1 MSVRAVKLDVY
12 RTAIPMRGFQHAAAK
27 RELAEAVVVRLELA
41 DGRQGWGETH
51 PRAYVTGETLDGV
64 VADLRNI
71 VWPAIAGRDLRP
83 GESAGPVGRLPTVLN
98 RNASGRCLNA
108 AACAVELAA
117 ADALLDEADWAK
129 LRQGAK
135 EQSANYP
142 PADAG
147 GFTGGRP
154 VQEAPAVRRG
164 MLPNAATRLPVR
176 VSGVLGSADP
186 ARTARQLLKMRLF
199 GLRDF
204 KLKLGFAN
212 DVDRANLSA
221 VCRKI
226 GKAVAAGKC
235 TLRVD
240 VNGAWTDEQTPQRVV
255 ELKAAGVCA
264 VEQPAFCSAA
274 ELAALAGRCE
284 LPLIADESL
293 LTMADAKA
301 LLAAGPRVWWN
312 IRISKNGGLARSLAL
327 ARLAAER
334 GIPFVVGCM
343 VGESGILSAAQR
355 RLLEIAPRPRF
366 LEGNYGRFL
375 LRDDLTRPSL
385 RFGYAGRLKTLRG
398 TGLGMKVNLAKLARL
413 GQLIES
419 LGPPL

>member
-1 MSVRAVKLDVY
+1 MGVRAVKLDVY
-12 RTAIPMRGFQHAAAK
+12 RTAIPMRGFEHAAAK
-27 RELAEAVVVRLELA
+27 RELAEAIVVRLELA
-41 DGRQGWGETH
+41 DGRDGWGETH

-64 VADLRNI
+64 IADLRNV

-83 GESAGPVGRLPTVLN
+83 GELPAVPD
-98 RNASGRCLNA
+98 RDAAGRCLNA

-117 ADALLDEADWAK
+117 ADAMLDQADWAK
-129 LRQGAK
+129 LYKVGEERL
-135 EQSANYP
+135 ENYP

-147 GFTGGRP
+147 GFPEGQPPQGQP

-164 MLPNAATRLPVR
+164 MLLNAATYLPAR

-204 KLKLGFAN
+204 KLKLGFAG

-226 GKAVAAGKC
+226 GKALAGGKC

-240 VNGAWTDEQTPQRVV
+240 VNGAWPAEQTPQRVA

-264 VEQPAFCSAA
+264 VEQPVFCSAA
-274 ELAALAGRCE
+274 ELAKLSHRCE

-293 LTMADAKA
+293 LTLQDAQA

-312 IRISKNGGLARSLAL
+312 IRLSKNGGLARSLAL
-327 ARLAAER
+327 ANLAAEH
-334 GIPFVVGCM
+334 GVPFVIGCM

-355 RLLEIAPRPRF
+355 RLLALAPQPRF

-398 TGLGMKVNLAKLARL
+398 AGLGVKVDAAKLAHL
-413 GQLIES
+413 GQLVES
-419 LGPPL
+419 IGSSR